1 MRGFGD
7 VLTTNYSPG
16 LRPSGVLDNQFLSPV
31 GCFPLFFS
39 PPGRPGTS
47 EVPPCSFLG
56 ACHSPLELSF
66 CRFFGVSIFDLI
78 FDPVFYRFLVQKW
91 SQNRRNTNQKSD
103 FLGFCCW
110 LYFSQGH
117 GTHFYNFS
125 TFVSTMSTMLDMRFI
140 SYFTIRN
147 ALRDIIVLSR
157 FNQKVNTKIND
168 FGSDFQSKFHRTFT
182 LFASK
187 LLQKTTSTKQPVFY
201 RFVHQIWSPNGARN
215 YSKIIK
221 MG

>member
-1 MRGFGD
+1 M
-7 VLTTNYSPG
+7 
-16 LRPSGVLDNQFLSPV
+16 
-31 GCFPLFFS
+31 
-39 PPGRPGTS
+39 
-47 EVPPCSFLG
+47 PPCSFLG
-56 ACHSPLELSF
+56 DGNSPLEPSF

-78 FDPVFYRFLVQKW
+78 FEPVFYRFLVQKL
-91 SQNRRNTNQKSD
+91 SKNPSNINQKSD
-103 FLGFCCW
+103 FLDFCCR
-110 LYFSQGH
+110 LYLSQGH

-168 FGSDFQSKFHRTFT
+168 FGSDFLSKFHRKFTF
-182 LFASK
+182 FASK

-201 RFVHQIWSPNGARN
+201 RFVHQIWSQNGFRIRT
-215 YSKIIK
+215 KIVK